1 MHSAKT
7 TNTTLALAISAVL
20 ATASSQATS
29 VAPNHTSD
37 STVSNS
43 SFLLASNEVT
53 EQQQSEAFWNSKY
66 TYDDAAL
73 LAEYWGKPD
82 PWYAKLKIG
91 RLLVSGEDA
100 AIQKALQQAGN
111 NPAIQQT
118 RQQQQARA
126 EQQQL
131 EALSNSKY
139 TYDDAEFL
147 AEYWGKSDISDAKLK
162 IGRLLVSGDEA
173 AIQKALQQA
182 RQQRQQQSEA
192 FWNSKYTYDDA
203 ELLAEYWGKST
214 WDAKIKIARLLV
226 SGDDAAI
233 QKDLQQAKA
242 EQQQWNAY
250 SNSKYTYDD
259 AAVLAEYWGKSEA
272 WDAKLKIGSLLVSG
286 DEAAIQKALQQAKP

>member
-20 ATASSQATS
+20 ATASSQAAS
-29 VAPNHTSD
+29 VAPN
-37 STVSNS
+37 
-43 SFLLASNEVT
+43 
-53 EQQQSEAFWNSKY
+53 QEAFWNSKY

-100 AIQKALQQAGN
+100 AIQKALQQA
-111 NPAIQQT
+111 
-118 RQQQQARA
+118 RQQGQQ
-126 EQQQL
+126 E
-131 EALSNSKY
+131 
-139 TYDDAEFL
+139 
-147 AEYWGKSDISDAKLK
+147 
-162 IGRLLVSGDEA
+162 
-173 AIQKALQQA
+173 
-182 RQQRQQQSEA
+182 SEA

-214 WDAKIKIARLLV
+214 WDAKLKIARLLV